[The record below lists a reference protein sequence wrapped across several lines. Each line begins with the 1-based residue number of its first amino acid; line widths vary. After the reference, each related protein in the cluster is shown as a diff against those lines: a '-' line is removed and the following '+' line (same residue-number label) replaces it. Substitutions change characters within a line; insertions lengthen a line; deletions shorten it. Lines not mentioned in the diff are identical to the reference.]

1 MLCEAA
7 KNAENKL
14 KSLSIYV
21 HCIVFFFLYRADDL
35 EHVLFRI
42 GALAVL
48 RSKVKKGMVTE

>member
-1 MLCEAA
+1 MCPVL
-7 KNAENKL
+7 
-14 KSLSIYV
+14 Y
-21 HCIVFFFLYRADDL
+21 FFLYRADDL